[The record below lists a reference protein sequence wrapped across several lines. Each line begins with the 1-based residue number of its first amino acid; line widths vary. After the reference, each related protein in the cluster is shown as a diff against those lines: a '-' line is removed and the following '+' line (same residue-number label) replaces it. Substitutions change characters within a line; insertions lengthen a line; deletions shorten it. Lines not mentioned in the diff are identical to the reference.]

1 MSDATIAWLCSEATY
16 NIEAI
21 YYNVQQKFKEQ
32 INNLRLLLP
41 PFRNISAYV
50 L

>member
-1 MSDATIAWLCSEATY
+1 MASDDTKGI
-16 NIEAI
+16 
-21 YYNVQQKFKEQ
+21 KEQ